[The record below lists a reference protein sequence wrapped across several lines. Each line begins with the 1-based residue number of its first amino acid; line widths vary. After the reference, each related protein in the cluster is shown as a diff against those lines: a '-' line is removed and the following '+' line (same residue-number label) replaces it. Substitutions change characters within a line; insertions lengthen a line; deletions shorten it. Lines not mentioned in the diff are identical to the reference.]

1 MSWFDAHTISW
12 SSPGLCWLHQYS
24 ATSSISFR
32 VCSVIVAVANPHCL
46 LPSCCHPLAGM
57 NCAELRLRCPELGRC
72 NKRTTSVA
80 APPASLCGEVAPWPC
95 RTQRSRCGLPVAF
108 PKTCASFA
116 SKGIIIYASSYS
128 SPRYS
133 PGMARGQQCGWNS
146 QQYGHSLQY
155 RHSHVYVYATPHT
168 PSHRPTRLDHPLIL
182 LLILRLLRPIS

>member
-108 PKTCASFA
+108 PKNVRRSHP
-116 SKGIIIYASSYS
+116 KGSSSMRVPIRLPGTPQGWRAANSVAGTRS
-128 SPRYS
+128 SMGTRCNIGTVMS
-133 PGMARGQQCGWNS
+133 TFMQ
-146 QQYGHSLQY
+146 
-155 RHSHVYVYATPHT
+155 
-168 PSHRPTRLDHPLIL
+168 RPTHHRTG
-182 LLILRLLRPIS
+182 RPGWIIHSYCY